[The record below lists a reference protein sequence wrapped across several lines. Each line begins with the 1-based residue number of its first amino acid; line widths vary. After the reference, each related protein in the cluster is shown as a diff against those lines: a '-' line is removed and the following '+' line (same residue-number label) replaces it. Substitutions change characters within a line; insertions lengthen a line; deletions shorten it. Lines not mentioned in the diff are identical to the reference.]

1 MAKFTISEKDASLQ
15 SKKIYPSDSGCTQD
29 WTPSSGLAQDCVAE
43 NDEYISM
50 STDDK
55 RIAVF
60 ELDKVEDLGEI
71 NNVNLHVNAR
81 SVGASI
87 SDDGYFN
94 LHLANSDCTSNV
106 TYSIDIGESYYNRK
120 VILKTD
126 PLTNESWEWESL
138 CSYNFGIEG
147 SSPTKEVE
155 LSVSIFPDSDVDLLL
170 TDYQY
175 SPALSSRYQI
185 ISEDPFNP
193 SRYAYK
199 TSFAGFLSGIDRDTG
214 HDVSIVSDNTNNVI
228 YANQKSYTDV
238 YEFNGTFNLLDSVY
252 HSSSYSAG
260 EWGTGCDSLTM
271 TDDGY
276 PLRCKQFDD
285 YGIFAYGMKYDS
297 DIKEIQSIATLG
309 GELAPGTSGGNYV
322 ADGCN
327 DDNYHYII
335 RAYGPCQVY
344 SIKYPNASNEI
355 EIKDKEEFIPI
366 GGTFQSRSCGIC
378 TNGSGR
384 VFCQYGTGNTLVIE
398 SLSVD
403 GSGNFTVN
411 DTMNL
416 MSTAG
421 ISYINHTT
429 QIRCYQNLLFMF
441 AYCRKPGES
450 TSSKYAIILKYN
462 SGTGTL
468 SFVRMRELQSE
479 EGFSVYCKPSFL
491 YKNFVFHGYEG
502 RLRRWEIDTTE
513 EDLIYSGAHIINED
527 DEGTG
532 SFGYSING
540 VGIGDRIFV
549 NAKGDKLLAYHIDN
563 FYDVFGFEDAGITS
577 GSISRVDLSF
587 VASNLGGDDCTYR
600 THLFQD
606 SSHVS
611 QDTIHSTGVNNIFSH
626 SYYSTPSGGSWD
638 WDSLSEVTG
647 GVEII
652 PNSNPASDEHRK
664 LIQLYLRAYY
674 TLIGSPEIRVKKLY
688 IEVFYFPY
696 ENSVELNVPEEISSD
711 HKRNTR
717 ILNFWNGTR
726 EVYDVNRR
734 EKSLLLRGREY
745 SPNQDAWDEF
755 TKLREIGK
763 RGSTVEIND
772 LSINYFNGEY
782 KIRSFNYRVISER
795 PMTYEWA
802 IELED
807 VNL

>member
-1 MAKFTISEKDASLQ
+1 M
-15 SKKIYPSDSGCTQD
+15 
-29 WTPSSGLAQDCVAE
+29 
-43 NDEYISM
+43 
-50 STDDK
+50 
-55 RIAVF
+55 RI
-60 ELDKVEDLGEI
+60 K
-71 NNVNLHVNAR
+71 H
-81 SVGASI
+81 
-87 SDDGYFN
+87 
-94 LHLANSDCTSNV
+94 
-106 TYSIDIGESYYNRK
+106 
-120 VILKTD
+120 
-126 PLTNESWEWESL
+126 
-138 CSYNFGIEG
+138 
-147 SSPTKEVE
+147 
-155 LSVSIFPDSDVDLLL
+155 
-170 TDYQY
+170 
-175 SPALSSRYQI
+175 
-185 ISEDPFNP
+185 
-193 SRYAYK
+193 
-199 TSFAGFLSGIDRDTG
+199 

-228 YANQKSYTDV
+228 YANRKSYTDV

-252 HSSSYSAG
+252 HSDHSSDLFVP
-260 EWGTGCDSLTM
+260 GCDSLTM

-297 DIKEIQSIATLG
+297 DIEEIQSIATLG
-309 GELAPGTSGGNYV
+309 GELAPGDHIGNYV
-322 ADGCN
+322 SDGCN

-335 RAYGPCQVY
+335 RYRNPCQVY

-384 VFCQYGTGNTLVIE
+384 VFCQYGTGSTLVI
-398 SLSVD
+398 
-403 GSGNFTVN
+403 
-411 DTMNL
+411 
-416 MSTAG
+416 
-421 ISYINHTT
+421 HTT

-441 AYCRKPGES
+441 ARCKKSGES
-450 TSSKYAIILKYN
+450 SYSMYVIILKYN
-462 SGTGTL
+462 SDTGTL

-479 EGFSVYCKPSFL
+479 ERFNIDRNQKSFL
-491 YKNFVFHGYEG
+491 YKNFVFHGYGG
-502 RLRRWEIDTTE
+502 RLKRWKIDTTE

-527 DEGTG
+527 DEGTD
-532 SFGYSING
+532 SFGDIVNG

-549 NAKGDKLLAYHIDN
+549 NAEGGKLLAYHIDN

-611 QDTIHSTGVNNIFSH
+611 QDTIHSTGANNIFSH

-688 IEVFYFPY
+688 IEVFYFPH

-726 EVYDVNRR
+726 EVYDVNRGG
-734 EKSLLLRGREY
+734 KSLLLKGREY